1 MDAPTATTRF
11 FQIALIILGLVGLFY
26 LYRYLFGAGAL
37 SSTTMLG
44 PKTTAKVEANRAIII
59 PANSIPGLYE
69 GGEFSIS
76 AWVYIQ
82 DWKYRQGYNKHILS
96 IGGNTFDT
104 IRMYLGGNKPQLRIR
119 LHTSM
124 DSTPAPTSSAG
135 GPQNTGLI
143 PSDRLDKDSRDA
155 LFGNIDTGSGLL
167 DSANQLCD
175 LPELDMQR
183 WVQVTVAVNGKT
195 CDVYLDGKLAR
206 SCVLPTHFKVDAGGY
221 NATLLGFGGFG
232 GYIAATTM
240 YNYAVSPDHVYRSYM
255 AGPAPV
261 SDLGS
266 YLQSFFQPQSTI
278 NV

>member
-1 MDAPTATTRF
+1 MDAQTITTRF
-11 FQIALIILGLVGLFY
+11 FQIVIVILGLVGLFY

-37 SSTTMLG
+37 SSTTLLG
-44 PKTTAKVEANRAIII
+44 PKTNAQVEPTGAITISSS
-59 PANSIPGLYE
+59 NMPGLYE

-76 AWVYIQ
+76 MWVYVQ
-82 DWKYRQGYNKHILS
+82 NWSYRQGRNKHILS

-104 IRMYLGGNKPQLRIR
+104 IRMYLGGNKPQLHIR
-119 LHTSM
+119 LHTPS
-124 DSTPAPTSSAG
+124 DATPASSAG
-135 GPQNTGLI
+135 GAQNSGLI
-143 PSDRLDKDSRDA
+143 PSDRLDKAAQNA
-155 LFGNIDTGSGLL
+155 LFTNLDTGSALL
-167 DSANQLCD
+167 DSTNQLCD

-206 SCVLPTHFKVDAGGY
+206 SCVLPTHFKVDGGGY

-232 GYIAATTM
+232 GYIAGVSM
-240 YNYAVSPDHVYRSYM
+240 YNYAVSPDQVYKSYM
-255 AGPAPV
+255 AGPAPIN
-261 SDLGS
+261 DLGA

>member
-37 SSTTMLG
+37 SSTTLLG
-44 PKTTAKVEANRAIII
+44 PKTNAQIEPTGAITISSS
-59 PANSIPGLYE
+59 NMPGLYE

-76 AWVYIQ
+76 MWVYVQ
-82 DWKYRQGYNKHILS
+82 NWSYRQGRNKHILS

-104 IRMYLGGNKPQLRIR
+104 IRIYLGGNKPQLHIR
-119 LHTSM
+119 LHTPT
-124 DSTPAPTSSAG
+124 DATPTSSTG
-135 GPQNTGLI
+135 GAPNTGLI
-143 PSDRLDKDSRDA
+143 PSDRLDKAAQNA
-155 LFGNIDTGSGLL
+155 LFTNLDTASGLL

-206 SCVLPTHFKVDAGGY
+206 SCVLPTHFKVDGGGY

-232 GYIAATTM
+232 GYIAGVSM
-240 YNYAVSPDHVYRSYM
+240 YNYAVSPDQVYKSYM

>member
-37 SSTTMLG
+37 SSTTLLG
-44 PKTTAKVEANRAIII
+44 PKTNAQVEPTGAITIS
-59 PANSIPGLYE
+59 ASNMPGLYE

-76 AWVYIQ
+76 MWVYVQ
-82 DWKYRQGYNKHILS
+82 NWSYRQGRNKHILS

-104 IRMYLGGNKPQLRIR
+104 IRIYLGGNKPQLHIR
-119 LHTSM
+119 LHTPT
-124 DSTPAPTSSAG
+124 DATPTSSTG
-135 GPQNTGLI
+135 GAPNTGLI
-143 PSDRLDKDSRDA
+143 PSDRLDKASQNA
-155 LFGNIDTGSGLL
+155 LFTQLETSSGLL

-206 SCVLPTHFKVDAGGY
+206 SCVLPTHFKVDGGGY

-232 GYIAATTM
+232 GYIAGVSM
-240 YNYAVSPDHVYRSYM
+240 YNYAVSPDQVYKSYM

>member
-1 MDAPTATTRF
+1 MDVQTATTRF

-37 SSTTMLG
+37 SSTTLLG
-44 PKTTAKVEANRAIII
+44 PKTNAQVEPTGAITIS
-59 PANSIPGLYE
+59 ASNMPGLYE

-76 AWVYIQ
+76 MWVYVQ
-82 DWKYRQGYNKHILS
+82 NWSYRQGRNKHILS

-104 IRMYLGGNKPQLRIR
+104 IRIYLGGNKPQLHIR
-119 LHTSM
+119 LHTPT
-124 DSTPAPTSSAG
+124 DATPTNSTG
-135 GPQNTGLI
+135 GASNTGLI
-143 PSDRLDKDSRDA
+143 PSDRLDKAAQNA
-155 LFGNIDTGSGLL
+155 LFTSLDTASGLL

-206 SCVLPTHFKVDAGGY
+206 SCVLPTHFKVDGGGY

-232 GYIAATTM
+232 GYIAGTSM
-240 YNYAVSPDHVYRSYM
+240 YNYAVSPDQVYRSYM

>member
-1 MDAPTATTRF
+1 MDTQTITTRF
-11 FQIALIILGLVGLFY
+11 FQIVIVILGLVGLFY
-26 LYRYLFGAGAL
+26 LYRYLFGAGAM
-37 SSTTMLG
+37 SSTTLLG
-44 PKTTAKVEANRAIII
+44 PKTNAQVEPTGAITISSS
-59 PANSIPGLYE
+59 NMPGLYE

-76 AWVYIQ
+76 MWVYVQ
-82 DWKYRQGYNKHILS
+82 NWSYRQGRNKHILS

-104 IRMYLGGNKPQLRIR
+104 IRMYLGGNKPQLHIR
-119 LHTSM
+119 LHTPT
-124 DSTPAPTSSAG
+124 DATPASSAG
-135 GPQNTGLI
+135 GAQNSGLI
-143 PSDRLDKDSRDA
+143 PSDRLDKAAQNA
-155 LFGNIDTGSGLL
+155 LFTQLDTASGLL

-206 SCVLPTHFKVDAGGY
+206 SCVLPTHFKVDGGGY

-232 GYIAATTM
+232 GYIAGVSM
-240 YNYAVSPDHVYRSYM
+240 YNYAVSPDQVYKSYM
-255 AGPAPV
+255 AGPAPIN
-261 SDLGS
+261 DLGA